1 MSLRGMIDRKLV
13 LMVVTPIA
21 RAILSLLVGYLTA
34 KGVPA
39 GLVDQLVAAVG
50 VASVVVFNIAW
61 ELIDRKRAETKAVS
75 AAVAKAEFRF
85 GLAPI
90 SGAWLRDQYEKESG

>member
-21 RAILSLLVGYLTA
+21 RVVSSLLVGYLAA

-39 GLVDQLVAAVG
+39 GLIDQLVAAVG
-50 VASVVVFNIAW
+50 VASVAVFNIAW
-61 ELIDRKRAETKAVS
+61 ELFDRKRAADKAV
-75 AAVAKAEFRF
+75 AAV
-85 GLAPI
+85 
-90 SGAWLRDQYEKESG
+90 LR